1 MQDTLR
7 RPRMTLAEFTNRR
20 IGAGG
25 HGRQL
30 SNLLVRPFAAPSFIG
45 FWRLWNPVY
54 GYFLYFWSY
63 RPLRQFMPRPAAE
76 LATFAVS
83 GFVLHDLPL
92 FAARRSLGVPYVTAW
107 FVLAGAIAIA
117 AERARLDVSSWP
129 AAARIALNATYLFT
143 TLCAVVALT
152 LLA

>member
-25 HGRQL
+25 HGQQL
-30 SNLLVRPFAAPSFIG
+30 WNLLVRPFAAPSFIG

-92 FAARRSLGVPYVTAW
+92 FAARRSFGVPYVTAW

-117 AERARLDVSSWP
+117 AEQSRLDVSSWP
-129 AAARIALNATYLFT
+129 AGARIALNATYLFT
-143 TLCAVVALT
+143 TLCAAVALT

>member
-1 MQDTLR
+1 MHDAL
-7 RPRMTLAEFTNRR
+7 PRSRLTLAEFTNRR

-25 HGRQL
+25 HRQQL
-30 SNLLVRPFAAPSFIG
+30 WNLLVRPFAAPSFIG

-54 GYFLYFWSY
+54 GYFLFFWSY
-63 RPLRQFMPRPAAE
+63 KPLRQFMPRPLAE

-92 FAARRSLGVPYVTAW
+92 FAARRSFGMPYVTAW

-117 AERARLDVSSWP
+117 AEHARVDVSSWP
-129 AAARIALNATYLFT
+129 AAARIALNVTYLFT
-143 TLCAVVALT
+143 TLCVAVALT
-152 LLA
+152 FVA

>member
-1 MQDTLR
+1 
-7 RPRMTLAEFTNRR
+7 MTLAEFTNRR

-25 HGRQL
+25 HRRQFY
-30 SNLLVRPFAAPSFIG
+30 NLLVRPFAAPSFIG
-45 FWRLWNPVY
+45 FWRRWNPVY

-92 FAARRSLGVPYVTAW
+92 FAARRSFGTPYVTAW

-117 AERARLDVSSWP
+117 AERAHIDVASWP
-129 AAARIALNATYLFT
+129 AGARIAVNATYLLA
-143 TLCAVVALT
+143 TLCAVVALSV
-152 LLA
+152 AI